1 MAELV
6 TNPRVAALHSLV
18 RCEADGKFAN
28 LEVNTS
34 LKGTALSAPDRA
46 LYTALVY
53 GVAERQL
60 TLDHILRQLSDR
72 ELTDMDLQAKN
83 AIRMGLYQMIYMDKI
98 PMHAAVSESVEA
110 VPRRLRGFVNAIL
123 RSYQRQ
129 KATLRYPLREEG
141 FDTYL
146 SIKESI
152 PEEIC
157 RLWREGYG
165 EERAEA
171 LAAAANDHTPLTLR
185 INTLRTDAAAVQAA
199 LAARGVETD
208 PHPVFSDM
216 LVARGNAAIG
226 LITDLLESG
235 DFFVQDPASLAC
247 VKALRARPGERVLDV
262 CAAPGGKSFSCAI
275 EMKNEGSLLSCD
287 LHKSKISLI
296 ERGAARL
303 GISILRAEC
312 RDGKTFEPTFEGR
325 FDRVLCDVPCS
336 GLGVMAKK
344 PDIRLRPLDYL
355 DTLYRTQGDILE
367 NASRYVKE
375 GGTLVYSTCT
385 LNPEENERAV
395 CRFLEKNPAFTPS
408 DFSVGHLRAERGM
421 LTLFPGGIS
430 TDGFFVAVMKRK

>member
-1 MAELV
+1 MAELI

-28 LEVNTS
+28 LEVSAS

-60 TLDHILRQLSDR
+60 TLDFLIRQLADR
-72 ELTDMDLQAKN
+72 DVSDMDLQAKN

-98 PMHAAVSESVEA
+98 PTHAAVSESVEA
-110 VPRRLRGFVNAIL
+110 VPRRLRGFVNAVL
-123 RSYQRQ
+123 RAYQRQ
-129 KATLRYPLREEG
+129 KSTLRTPQREDG
-141 FDTYL
+141 FDAYL
-146 SIKESI
+146 SVKESI

-165 EERAEA
+165 EAIAEQ
-171 LAAAANDHTPLTLR
+171 LAAAANCHTPLTLR
-185 INTLRTDAAAVQAA
+185 VNTLKTDATAVRA
-199 LAARGVETD
+199 LLSERGVETEV
-208 PHPVFSDM
+208 HPVFSDM

-226 LITDLLESG
+226 VMTDLLEHG

-247 VKALRARPGERVLDV
+247 VKALGAVPGERVLDV

-312 RDGKTFEPTFEGR
+312 RDGKEFEPAYEEK

-355 DTLYRTQGDILE
+355 DTLYRTQAAILR
-367 NASRYVKE
+367 NGSRYVRE
-375 GGTLVYSTCT
+375 GGILVYSTCT

-395 CRFLEKNPAFTPS
+395 GRFLAEESHFVPV
-408 DFSVGHLRAERGM
+408 DFSVGELHAEDGM
-421 LTLFPGGIS
+421 LTFFPGGIS